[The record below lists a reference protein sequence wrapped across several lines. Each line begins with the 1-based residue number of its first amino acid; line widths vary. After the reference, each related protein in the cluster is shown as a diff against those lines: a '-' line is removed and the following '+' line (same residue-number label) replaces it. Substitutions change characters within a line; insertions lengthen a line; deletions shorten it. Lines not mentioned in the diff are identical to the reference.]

1 MNSLVRI
8 MYFLLA
14 QTFASLLVS
23 LLSST
28 IFTHALPL
36 SGCNSTDEFYNMTS
50 GSCRTCTNCSSLGL
64 ATLSEC
70 GSDNDTICSCPEG
83 HYFNYTIR
91 SCTRCTDCFID
102 RPRYQTIKQC
112 TATSDAVCQPCQTG
126 YYYVLSY
133 QRCQLNCLACPT
145 GKCETESSEQC
156 QCPQCL
162 VGPLCTVQDTITPAC
177 QPDTPT
183 TAPPNTVLTP
193 AYDDQSFST
202 VSSALIAVGA
212 VMCIVIFSACFVF
225 LGVATSCRKSDSNSE
240 TSSSSDGLSASNR
253 IAIVGRS
260 RNAVVSPSLASLYA
274 NNRHSPSPLQEYRT
288 SVDLLKFS
296 NSSLYTTGSS
306 NGSWSTIKGSPK
318 ASRSNSAPLV

>member
-1 MNSLVRI
+1 

-36 SGCNSTDEFYNMTS
+36 SGCNSTNEFYNMTS

-64 ATLSEC
+64 ATLYEC
-70 GSDNDTICSCPEG
+70 GPDNDTVCSCPEE
-83 HYFNYTIR
+83 HYFNYNTS
-91 SCTRCTDCFID
+91 SCTPCTNCLTD
-102 RPRYQTIKQC
+102 RPQYQTIKQC
-112 TATSDAVCQPCQTG
+112 TATSDTVCQPCQTG
-126 YYYVLSY
+126 YYYSSSY
-133 QRCQLNCLACPT
+133 NKCQLNCAACPT
-145 GKCETESSEQC
+145 GRCDVDNIEQC
-156 QCPQCL
+156 RCPPCRM
-162 VGPLCTVQDTITPAC
+162 GPLCAGHDIITPEC
-177 QPDTPT
+177 KPDIPT

-212 VMCIVIFSACFVF
+212 VMCIVIFSACFVL
-225 LGVATSCRKSDSNSE
+225 LGVATSCRKSDTNSE

>member
-8 MYFLLA
+8 IYFLLA
-14 QTFASLLVS
+14 QTFASFLVS

-36 SGCNSTDEFYNMTS
+36 SGCNSTNEFYNMTS

-64 ATLSEC
+64 ATLYEC
-70 GSDNDTICSCPEG
+70 GSDNDTVCSCPDG
-83 HYFNYTIR
+83 HYFSYNTS
-91 SCTRCTDCFID
+91 SCTRCTDCLEE
-102 RPRYQTIKQC
+102 RHQTIRQC
-112 TATSDAVCQPCQTG
+112 TATSDTVCQPCKTG
-126 YYYVLSY
+126 YYYVQIY
-133 QRCQLNCLACPT
+133 QRCQLNCRACPT
-145 GKCETESSEQC
+145 GKCENSEQC
-156 QCPQCL
+156 QCPRCQL
-162 VGPLCTVQDTITPAC
+162 GPLCTEPDTISPEC
-177 QPDTPT
+177 RPDPPT
-183 TAPPNTVLTP
+183 TAPPNTERTP
-193 AYDDQSFST
+193 SYDDQSFST

-212 VMCIVIFSACFVF
+212 VMCIVVFSACFVF
-225 LGVATSCRKSDSNSE
+225 LGVATSCRRSDSNSSE

-260 RNAVVSPSLASLYA
+260 RNAIVSPSLASLYA